1 MNGDPGYFGPESM
14 MWKVNKEITV
24 LFGGAR
30 ALLMHAA
37 HPLIAAGARQTS
49 FYQRDPWKR
58 LIRTLSLQ
66 NSVTFGT
73 VEEADESAVRINRL
87 HEVIKGKDEITG
99 DIYDALDH
107 EQLLWVHAC
116 LQLSSIYFYEQT
128 VKKLTQE
135 EKDKY
140 HKENMLSAKLVLID
154 TDKMPQTHNE
164 LKDWVIKKSKTKDYL
179 LMTDVAR
186 DVGDIISGGPVP
198 KHIKPI
204 WPFISFTAFN
214 TLPDEFKVIYGVKTS
229 KFKSLILRFNL
240 LLLKSTRPL
249 LPPFFRLI
257 PPARWAKQRLSKYP
271 DLKFSDKSKI

>member
-1 MNGDPGYFGPESM
+1 MKGDPGHFGPKTM

-73 VEEADESAVRINRL
+73 KEEANDSATRINRL

-99 DIYDALDH
+99 KIYDALDH

-116 LQLSSIYFYEQT
+116 LQLSSIYFYENT
-128 VKKLTQE
+128 VKKLSDQE
-135 EKDKY
+135 KNQY
-140 HKENMLSAKLVLID
+140 HYENMLSAELVLID
-154 TDKMPQTHNE
+154 IKKMPKTHE
-164 LKDWVIKKSKTKDYL
+164 GLKKWVIEKSRENNYL
-179 LMTDVAR
+179 LLTDVAK
-186 DVGDIISGGPVP
+186 DVENIIAGGPVP

-204 WPFISFTAFN
+204 WPFISFTAFQ
-214 TLPDEFKVIYGVKTS
+214 TLPPEFKEIYGIKDTRLKKFILKLNLIILKT
-229 KFKSLILRFNL
+229 
-240 LLLKSTRPL
+240 TRPF

-257 PPARWAKQRLSKYP
+257 PPARWAKQRLTRRP
-271 DLKFSDKSKI
+271 NLKFSEKAKI

>member
-1 MNGDPGYFGPESM
+1 MKADPGYFGPNSM
-14 MWKVNKEITV
+14 MWEVNKEITV

-73 VEEADESAVRINRL
+73 KAEADESAHRINKL
-87 HEVIKGKDEITG
+87 HDVIKGEDKVTG
-99 DIYDALDH
+99 GYYDALDH

-116 LQLSSIYFYEQT
+116 LQISSIYFYEKT
-128 VKKLTQE
+128 VKKLSE
-135 EKDKY
+135 EQKNQYHTENSFAAEMVLVDKD
-140 HKENMLSAKLVLID
+140 L
-154 TDKMPQTHNE
+154 MPKTHEE
-164 LKDWVIKKSKTKDYL
+164 LKQWIIEKSREKNYL
-179 LMTDVAR
+179 LKTDVAE
-186 DVGDIISGGPVP
+186 DVFNIIGGGPVP
-198 KHIKPI
+198 AHIKPI

-214 TLPDEFKVIYGVKTS
+214 TLPKEFKEIYGVKDTKLK
-229 KFKSLILRFNL
+229 KFLVNFNL
-240 LLLKSTRPL
+240 FLLKSTRPF

-257 PPARWAKQRLSKYP
+257 APARWAKQRITRNPS
-271 DLKFSDKSKI
+271 LKFRDKSKY

>member
-1 MNGDPGYFGPESM
+1 MKADPGYFGPDSM

-73 VEEADESAVRINRL
+73 KKEADESAHRINKL
-87 HEVIKGKDEITG
+87 HEVIKGRDEVTG
-99 DIYDALDH
+99 GSYDALDQ

-116 LQLSSIYFYEQT
+116 LQISSIYFYEKT
-128 VKKLTQE
+128 VKKLTDE

-140 HKENMLSAKLVLID
+140 HTENMLSAELVLVATKKI
-154 TDKMPQTHNE
+154 PQTHQD
-164 LKDWVIKKSKTKDYL
+164 LIDWVKNKSKEKNYL
-179 LMTDVAR
+179 MLTDVAE
-186 DVGDIISGGPVP
+186 DVKNIISKGPVP
-198 KHIKPI
+198 IHIKPI

-214 TLPDEFKVIYGVKTS
+214 TLPREFKAIYGIEDS
-229 KFKSLILRFNL
+229 RYKSLLVSFNL
-240 LLLKSTRPL
+240 KLLKLTRPL

-257 PPARWAKQRLSKYP
+257 PPARWAKQRINKDPLLSFK
-271 DLKFSDKSKI
+271 DKSKI

>member
-1 MNGDPGYFGPESM
+1 MKGDPGYFGPNSM
-14 MWKVNKEITV
+14 MWKINKEITV

-73 VEEADESAVRINRL
+73 KSEADDSATRINRL
-87 HEVIKGKDEITG
+87 HEVINGEDPVTG
-99 DIYDALDH
+99 GYYDALDH

-116 LQLSSIYFYEQT
+116 LQLSSIYFYEKT
-128 VKKLTQE
+128 VKKLTDE
-135 EKDKY
+135 EKNLY
-140 HKENMLSAKLVLID
+140 HKENMLAAKLVLVDIK
-154 TDKMPQTHNE
+154 KMPQTHKD
-164 LKDWVIKKSKTKDYL
+164 LKMWVTEKSRTENYL
-179 LMTDVAR
+179 KLTDVAT
-186 DVGDIISGGPVP
+186 DVQEIISGGPVP

-214 TLPDEFKVIYGVKTS
+214 TLPPEFKKIYGVNS
-229 KFKSLILRFNL
+229 NIFKSMVLSFNL
-240 LLLKSTRPL
+240 SLLKFTRPF

-257 PPARWAKQRLSKYP
+257 PPARWARQRLNKKP
-271 DLKFSDKSKI
+271 NLKFEDKSRI